1 MAAACLAIYLISAA
15 AADVSMLAL
24 TSAVRGVVFLAAG
37 LAAGQAREISL
48 RGQEVA
54 SELEAMRQALTPDK
68 LPEIPGLDSGTDD
81 PAEILK
87 LANRAVHAR
96 TQGTGEFVTV
106 VSWPTTPASRW
117 CDGPAPVTPFRSCS
131 LVGGNWNRLA
141 TQCRWAWTGN

>member
-54 SELEAMRQALTPDK
+54 SELEAMA
-68 LPEIPGLDSGTDD
+68 PGAQPRRG
-81 PAEILK
+81 
-87 LANRAVHAR
+87 
-96 TQGTGEFVTV
+96 
-106 VSWPTTPASRW
+106 
-117 CDGPAPVTPFRSCS
+117 
-131 LVGGNWNRLA
+131 
-141 TQCRWAWTGN
+141 